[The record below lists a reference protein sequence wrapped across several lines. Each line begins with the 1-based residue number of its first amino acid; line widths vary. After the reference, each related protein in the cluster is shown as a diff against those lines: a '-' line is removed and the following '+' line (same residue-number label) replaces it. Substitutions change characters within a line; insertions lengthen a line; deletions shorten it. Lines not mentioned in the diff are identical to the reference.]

1 VGALNYFKIDKC
13 SISNG
18 DGIRTVL
25 WLSGCSHDCEG
36 CHNPETHDVSNGKS
50 FDDNAKEELFNILSK
65 PYVDGI
71 TFSGGDPLYF
81 LNIREVFKLSSEIR
95 EKFPNKTQWLYTGY
109 TWEQIIE
116 MSYENSL
123 IEELI
128 NSLDVIVDV
137 WNHCP
142 EMSLAILFSFLFWTG
157 VPQRYT
163 DQSLVSEFV
172 CIRQGRIC
180 F

>member
-36 CHNPETHDVSNGKS
+36 CHNPETHDVSNGKF

-128 NSLDVIVDV
+128 NSLDVIVDGRFV
-137 WNHCP
+137 KKLRDV
-142 EMSLAILFSFLFWTG
+142 SLQFRGSSN
-157 VPQRYT
+157 QRII
-163 DQSLVSEFV
+163 DVRKSLNMNKVVLWGENN
-172 CIRQGRIC
+172 
-180 F
+180 

>member
-1 VGALNYFKIDKC
+1 MNYFKIDKC

-36 CHNPETHDVSNGKS
+36 CHNPETHDVSNGKF

-116 MSYENSL
+116 MSFENSL

-128 NSLDVIVDV
+128 NSLDVIVDGRFV
-137 WNHCP
+137 KKLRDV
-142 EMSLAILFSFLFWTG
+142 SLQFRGSSN
-157 VPQRYT
+157 QRII
-163 DQSLVSEFV
+163 DVRKSLNMNKVVLWGENN
-172 CIRQGRIC
+172 
-180 F
+180 